1 MIRTATAIALLATT
15 LVARAQEYKPMES
28 RYMLY
33 SGAIGDSVAPSKSDT
48 KMSLEITGRAAEDLF
63 GQIGADV
70 RDACGTEEGSRFRS
84 KGNGSISCQYTR
96 QDGYVCY
103 LGVDLKKGKLVTA
116 SVC

>member
-1 MIRTATAIALLATT
+1 MIRTVMAVSLIVTT
-15 LVARAQEYKPMES
+15 FVASAQEYKPMES

-33 SGAIGDSVAPSKSDT
+33 GGGIGDPVAPSKSDAS
-48 KMSLEITGRAAEDLF
+48 MSLEITGKAAEDLF
-63 GQIGADV
+63 GQIGPDV

-84 KGNGSISCQYTR
+84 RGNGSISCQYTR